1 MGRAFEFRKA
11 RKLKRWSTMA
21 KSFTKIAKELS
32 IAVKDSGPN
41 PDTNSRLRAIIQNA
55 KAVNMPKE
63 NIERAIKRASEKSSN
78 NYKEIVFE
86 GYGPKGVAIIV
97 ETATDNNNRTV
108 ANIRSYFNKFD
119 GTLSTSGSVEF
130 MFDRICCFRIKTISN
145 LDDLEFDLIDYGLDE
160 LIKHEIDNQYLLY
173 SGFDKFGS
181 IQRELEKRQV
191 EIISTEFER
200 IPKQYKF
207 LKEDEARIVEDLLE
221 KIDEDDDVQNIFH
234 NMQSSHE

>member
-21 KSFTKIAKELS
+21 KSFTKIGKELS

-221 KIDEDDDVQNIFH
+221 KIGEDDDVQNIFH

>member
-21 KSFTKIAKELS
+21 KSFTKIGKELS

-200 IPKQYKF
+200 IPNQYKF

-221 KIDEDDDVQNIFH
+221 KIDEDNDVQNIFH
-234 NMQSSHE
+234 NMQLSHE

>member
-21 KSFTKIAKELS
+21 KSFTKIGKELS

-63 NIERAIKRASEKSSN
+63 NIERAIKKASEKSSN

-181 IQRELEKRQV
+181 IQRELENRQV

-207 LKEDEARIVEDLLE
+207 LKEKEARIVEYLLE

-234 NMQSSHE
+234 NMQSSYE